1 MPCIR
6 SLGGVRPKPFLYVP
20 VVSNVVTNGN
30 VSGTKIL
37 LKGTVRIG
45 LSLVSCL
52 MSSRRYYSSESKTI
66 LYLDTMYCKFL
77 LFVNVEMN
85 SFI

>member
-6 SLGGVRPKPFLYVP
+6 TLGGVRPKPFLYVP

-30 VSGTKIL
+30 VSGTKNV
-37 LKGTVRIG
+37 LKGAVRIG
-45 LSLVSCL
+45 LSLVTSL
-52 MSSRRYYSSESKTI
+52 LSSHRYYSSESKTI

-85 SFI
+85 SLI